1 MISLNLSFDI
11 TNVVVLESKIFFR
24 VTSSISE
31 NSALNLMQQVLLLS
45 SASAFYINS
54 KTVDTNDQR
63 MLPKKHLIVFF

>member
-11 TNVVVLESKIFFR
+11 TNVVVLESKIFFW
-24 VTSSISE
+24 VTSPISE

-45 SASAFYINS
+45 GVSAFYVNS

>member
-1 MISLNLSFDI
+1 M
-11 TNVVVLESKIFFR
+11 
-24 VTSSISE
+24 TSPISE

-45 SASAFYINS
+45 GVSAFYVNS